1 MIAAGAH
8 VLFYALAAAASPL
21 ALTATFVAIRSARP
35 RTNGIAFLSGF
46 LLGTAIA
53 SGLGLVLGQAAVER
67 LDSHE
72 TLEAVLAL
80 LLGIV
85 LLTFGLRAR
94 HESPGPAPEGSRASA
109 ILAGLGNIRPAGAFS
124 MAGLL
129 GFGGPKRLVLT
140 FLAMVSVTEASL
152 LDIESLT
159 LVVAYIAVATVPVSV
174 PVGIVIIAGQR
185 AAVILGRGE
194 SWLTDHA
201 AALRVWLSLG
211 IGAALVVDALVRL
224 LA

>member
-80 LLGIV
+80 LLGIL

-94 HESPGPAPEGSRASA
+94 HESPGPETEGSRASA
-109 ILAGLGNIRPAGAFS
+109 ILAGLGNVRPAAAFS

-140 FLAMVSVTEASL
+140 FLAMASVSSL
-152 LDIESLT
+152 GDVEIGT
-159 LVVAYIAVATVPVSV
+159 LVVVYIAVATVLVWV
-174 PVGIVIIAGQR
+174 PVGIVIVAGER
-185 AAVILGRGE
+185 AAVILARGQ
-194 SWLTDHA
+194 SWLTEHA
-201 AALRVWLSLG
+201 AALHVWLSIG
-211 IGAALVVDALVRL
+211 IGAALVVDGLLRL

>member
-1 MIAAGAH
+1 M
-8 VLFYALAAAASPL
+8 LFYALAAAASPL

-80 LLGIV
+80 LLGIL

-94 HESPGPAPEGSRASA
+94 HESPVPETKGSRASA
-109 ILAGLGNIRPAGAFS
+109 ILAGLGNVRPAAAFS

-140 FLAMVSVTEASL
+140 FLAMVSVTEAGISDL
-152 LDIESLT
+152 EGLT
-159 LVVAYIAVATVPVSV
+159 LVVVYIALATVTVSV

-185 AAVILGRGE
+185 AAAILGRGQ
-194 SWLTDHA
+194 SWLTEHA
-201 AALRVWLSLG
+201 ASLRLWLSLG
-211 IGAALVVDALVRL
+211 IGAALVIDGLLRL
-224 LA
+224 FA

>member
-1 MIAAGAH
+1 MIEAGAH
-8 VLFYALAAAASPL
+8 ALFYALAAAASPL

-46 LLGTAIA
+46 LLGTASA
-53 SGLGLVLGQAAVER
+53 SVLGLVLGQAAVER

-85 LLTFGLRAR
+85 LLTFGLQAR

-140 FLAMVSVTEASL
+140 FLAMASVSSL
-152 LDIESLT
+152 GDVESGM
-159 LVVAYIAVATVPVSV
+159 LVVVYIAVATVLVWV
-174 PVGIVIIAGQR
+174 PVGIVIVAGER
-185 AAVILGRGE
+185 AAVILERGQ
-194 SWLTDHA
+194 SWLTEHA
-201 AALRVWLSLG
+201 AALQVWLSVG
-211 IGAALVVDALVRL
+211 IGAALVVDGLVRL

>member
-1 MIAAGAH
+1 VIHAGAYA
-8 VLFYALAAAASPL
+8 LFYALAAAASPL
-21 ALTATFVAIRSARP
+21 VLTATFVAIRSARP

-85 LLTFGLRAR
+85 LVTVGLRAR
-94 HESPGPAPEGSRASA
+94 HASPGPEPEGSRASA
-109 ILAGLGNIRPAGAFS
+109 ILAGLGNVRPAAAFT

-140 FLAMVSVTEASL
+140 FLAMASISEASL
-152 LDIESLT
+152 GDVETGT
-159 LVVAYIAVATVPVSV
+159 LVVGYIAVATVLVWV
-174 PVGIVIIAGQR
+174 PVGVVIIAGER
-185 AAVILGRGE
+185 AAVILERGQ
-194 SWLTDHA
+194 SSLTEHA
-201 AALRVWLSLG
+201 AVLRVWLSMG
-211 IGAALVVDALVRL
+211 IGAALVVDALVRMFT
-224 LA
+224 